1 MTLLTPAA
9 LNAPIKILADHTFCK
24 AGDRRTDHAGVLL
37 PLTGVIVYPH
47 SLADANG
54 NELRNHDARVDACR
68 KLRVLGFDDWEL
80 ALRED
85 WNAIIDTRFFNPA
98 VDPNLYP
105 GIKPGWHGTN
115 SDCAWGEK
123 DAAGR
128 SASAWVVSAYGGV
141 AYGSPRG
148 VSGFA
153 LAVRRV
159 GQ

>member
-1 MTLLTPAA
+1 MKTTAFDPF
-9 LNAPIKILADHTFCK
+9 NPIKILADGTLLTP
-24 AGDRRTDHAGVLL
+24 GDRRTDHVGVFHPAL
-37 PLTGVIVYPH
+37 GIIVHPV
-47 SLADANG
+47 SLAKPDG
-54 NELRNHDARVDACR
+54 SPFDHQEHCIDACA

-85 WNAIIDTRFFNPA
+85 WNPVINTQFHNPA

-105 GIKPGWHGTN
+105 GIKPGWHWTN
-115 SDCAWGEK
+115 SGCAWQQK

-128 SASAWVVSAYGGV
+128 SPSAWGVSAIYG
-141 AYGSPRG
+141 R
-148 VSGFA
+148 VSDYHIDSTGFA